1 MSVFLD
7 IRSIKTKN
15 FGGAKFWLLLVDD
28 ATGFKFSYFLKKK
41 SETAAR
47 VVALIKHLK
56 TTLDY
61 QVKFIRCDN
70 AGENL
75 KLEEA
80 SKKEGLGVVFEY
92 TAPNKMEKSSVGSL
106 LFTEESGVC

>member
-1 MSVFLD
+1 MCILT
-7 IRSIKTKN
+7 RRQECIKTRS

-28 ATGFKFSYFLKKK
+28 ATGFKFSYFLKRK
-41 SETAAR
+41 SDTAAR

-56 TTLDY
+56 TTLNM

-75 KLEEA
+75 NLRNHARRKVWE
-80 SKKEGLGVVFEY
+80 
-92 TAPNKMEKSSVGSL
+92 
-106 LFTEESGVC
+106 